1 MKNEGLVARKKKRF
15 KVVKIKEES
24 STLVAPRIFKIED
37 DREYEVNEVWVGDI
51 TYIPLNNKFLY
62 LSVVL
67 DVGRRKIVG
76 WSLDD
81 TLGSEGVTKAL
92 ADAYAREGQGER
104 VFHSD
109 QGVQYKSFSFIDFLK
124 SKNGIRSM
132 SRKGNCYD
140 NAYVETFFKSFKRE
154 LIWIKEFSS
163 EEELKREV
171 FQFIEIWYNRKRM
184 HSALDYKSPLEY
196 ELEIKAA

>member
-1 MKNEGLVARKKKRF
+1 MAFDVPVKFLCNYFKISRSGYYAWLNRPESIGSQALKVNTEIVKDTFKTFKKRYGSPRIYRQLKRLNYSVCENTVARIMKSEGLIARKKKRF

-24 STLVAPRIFKIED
+24 STVVAPRIFKIED
-37 DREYEVNEVWVGDI
+37 DLEYGVNEIWVRDI
-51 TYIPLNNKFLY
+51 TYIPVNNKFLY

-81 TLGSEGVTKAL
+81 TLSSEGVTKAL

-109 QGVQYKSFSFIDFLK
+109 QGVQYKSVSF
-124 SKNGIRSM
+124 N
-132 SRKGNCYD
+132 
-140 NAYVETFFKSFKRE
+140 
-154 LIWIKEFSS
+154 
-163 EEELKREV
+163 
-171 FQFIEIWYNRKRM
+171 
-184 HSALDYKSPLEY
+184 
-196 ELEIKAA
+196 